1 MAKTLRQQPNGRW
14 RAGYT
19 GPDRKWRY
27 NTYDTK
33 AMAERWQR
41 DQLVSMHRADRSRD
55 RKQGA

>member
-33 AMAERWQR
+33 AMAERWQW
-41 DQLVSMHRADRSRD
+41 DQLVAMHR
-55 RKQGA
+55 G